1 VTPERLRAL
10 IASRLDPL
18 AGPETAAELRSDF
31 DLNPGFR
38 PAGGP
43 ALREAA
49 VLVPVLERP
58 EGLTVLLTRRA
69 DDLSRHAGQIALPG
83 GRLDP
88 GEGSVEA
95 ALREAWEEI
104 GLEPGFVEPLGLSTP
119 YETVTGYRVTPVV
132 ALVRPGFTLR
142 PSPEEVAE
150 VFETPFAFLMDPENH
165 RQESYDFE
173 GGRRWFYVM
182 PWRERRIW
190 GATAGIL
197 RELWGRLFG
206 DGAEAGRSASAEG
219 RNSTGGGE
227 RGG

>member
-1 VTPERLRAL
+1 MTPDRLRAL

-18 AGPETAAELRSDF
+18 DGGHLERGETAAELRSDF

-38 PAGGP
+38 PAGER
-43 ALREAA
+43 ALRDAA

-58 EGLTVLLTRRA
+58 EGLSVLLTRRA

-88 GEGSVEA
+88 GEGAVEA

-104 GLEPGFVEPLGLSTP
+104 GLEPRFVEPLGLSTR
-119 YETVTGYRVTPVV
+119 YETVSGYVITPVV
-132 ALVRPGFTLR
+132 ALVRPGFALR

-165 RQESYDFE
+165 RREYYDFE

-182 PWRERRIW
+182 LYGSYQQRRIW

-197 RELWGRLFG
+197 RELWRRLF
-206 DGAEAGRSASAEG
+206 E
-219 RNSTGGGE
+219 
-227 RGG
+227 

>member
-1 VTPERLRAL
+1 MTPDRLRDL

-18 AGPETAAELRSDF
+18 DAAAPAEALRSDF
-31 DLNPGFR
+31 DLNPGLR
-38 PAGGP
+38 PADGR
-43 ALREAA
+43 ALRDAA

-58 EGLTVLLTRRA
+58 EGLSVLLTRRA

-88 GEGSVEA
+88 GEGPVAA

-104 GLEPGFVEPLGLSTP
+104 GLEPGLVEPLGLSSR
-119 YETVTGYRVTPVV
+119 YETVTGYVVTPVV
-132 ALVRPGFTLR
+132 AFVRPGFELR
-142 PSPEEVAE
+142 PSPAEVAE

-165 RQESYDFE
+165 RRESYDFD

-197 RELWGRLFG
+197 RELWFRLFG
-206 DGAEAGRSASAEG
+206 
-219 RNSTGGGE
+219 
-227 RGG
+227 

>member
-1 VTPERLRAL
+1 MTPERLRAL

-18 AGPETAAELRSDF
+18 DAGARERGPPERGEAAAELRSDF
-31 DLNPGFR
+31 DLNPDLR
-38 PAGGP
+38 PAAGGP
-43 ALREAA
+43 LRDAA

-69 DDLSRHAGQIALPG
+69 DALSRHAGQIALPG

-88 GEGSVEA
+88 GEGPVEA

-104 GLEPGFVEPLGLSTP
+104 GLEPRFVEPLGLSTR
-119 YETVTGYRVTPVV
+119 YETVSGYVVTPVV
-132 ALVRPGFTLR
+132 ALVRPGFELR

-150 VFETPFAFLMDPENH
+150 VFEAPFAFLMDPENH
-165 RQESYDFE
+165 RREFYDFE
-173 GGRRWFYVM
+173 SGRRWFYVM

-197 RELWGRLFG
+197 RELWVRLFG
-206 DGAEAGRSASAEG
+206 DGAGIAG
-219 RNSTGGGE
+219 
-227 RGG
+227 